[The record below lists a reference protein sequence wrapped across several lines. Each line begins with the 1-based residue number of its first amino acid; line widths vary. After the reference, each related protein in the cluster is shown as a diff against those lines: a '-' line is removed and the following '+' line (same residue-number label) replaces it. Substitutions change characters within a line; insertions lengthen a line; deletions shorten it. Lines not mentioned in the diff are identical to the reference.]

1 MQWNRRLSARI
12 AVPYQRIN
20 ICISCSTK
28 GGLCETLG
36 HVVVI
41 VAAQVIYTE
50 IERLYACTAAAWGA
64 GERLLHRQFFNYE
77 VKRVCV
83 FNKGLLIKEGV
94 HSPADNRQVAL

>member
-1 MQWNRRLSARI
+1 MQWNRRLSARF

-20 ICISCSTK
+20 ICISWPTR

-50 IERLYACTAAAWGA
+50 IELLYACTAAAWGV
-64 GERLLHRQFFNYE
+64 GKRLLESQFFNYE
-77 VKRVCV
+77 VKGVCV
-83 FNKGLLIKEGV
+83 FNKRLLIKEGV